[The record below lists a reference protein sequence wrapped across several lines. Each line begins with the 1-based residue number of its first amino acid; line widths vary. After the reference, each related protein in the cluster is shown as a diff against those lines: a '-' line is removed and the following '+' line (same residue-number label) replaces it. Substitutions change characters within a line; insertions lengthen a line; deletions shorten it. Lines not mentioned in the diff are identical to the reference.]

1 MMLATL
7 LLCLPVLAAP
17 KSKEIYQHEGVP
29 REQRWKS
36 VGHKGITL
44 WMTGLSGCGKST
56 ISVALEKQLTR
67 RQARPYFVYRL
78 DGDNLRFGLNSDLG
92 FSPEDRKENVRRVA
106 EVSKLFAGAGAIV
119 LAGLISPYKADREF
133 AREVHKNASLPFLEV
148 YVDAPLSV
156 VEARDPKGLYKK
168 ARAGQIKGFTGLDA
182 PYEEPQNP
190 EIHVRTDQMSIAQA
204 VNLIMERL
212 DEVGLHLDP
221 EMNMMEEP

>member
-1 MMLATL
+1 
-7 LLCLPVLAAP
+7 
-17 KSKEIYQHEGVP
+17 
-29 REQRWKS
+29 
-36 VGHKGITL
+36 
-44 WMTGLSGCGKST
+44 
-56 ISVALEKQLTR
+56 
-67 RQARPYFVYRL
+67 
-78 DGDNLRFGLNSDLG
+78 
-92 FSPEDRKENVRRVA
+92 VRRVA
-106 EVSKLFAGAGAIV
+106 EVSKLFADAGAIV

-212 DEVGLHLDP
+212 DEVGLHLSP
-221 EMNMMEEP
+221 EFNLMEEPKEGSCPTTP